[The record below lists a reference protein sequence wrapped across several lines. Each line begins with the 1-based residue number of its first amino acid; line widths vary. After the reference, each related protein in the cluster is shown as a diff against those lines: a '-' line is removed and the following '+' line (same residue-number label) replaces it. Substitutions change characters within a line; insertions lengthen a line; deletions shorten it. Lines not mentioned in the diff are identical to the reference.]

1 MEYAAYRIALH
12 QSILRLIHFVTRGR
26 ADWWTPPVVVN
37 SSSAALEQVHL
48 QSMGVIKAM
57 AAEMVEC
64 IPRGL
69 WEKGEEKQREKT
81 KQEQTDDGDV
91 VMGEDDEEEVD
102 DAMDI
107 DQEAEDQLLQEQGI
121 QRHREREHGQK
132 QEKPKKKPL
141 REQEKML
148 LGDALQ
154 LLWPLRV
161 IAESP
166 IALELHRSAAVK
178 GLVSLGR
185 EYGVGQ
191 ALAAVAVGRGV

>member
-1 MEYAAYRIALH
+1 
-12 QSILRLIHFVTRGR
+12 
-26 ADWWTPPVVVN
+26 
-37 SSSAALEQVHL
+37 
-48 QSMGVIKAM
+48 MGVIKAM

-69 WEKGEEKQREKT
+69 WEKEEEKT
-81 KQEQTDDGDV
+81 KQEQAEDGDV
-91 VMGEDDEEEVD
+91 VMGGQDDEEEVD

-107 DQEAEDQLLQEQGI
+107 DQEAEDQLLQEQGL
-121 QRHREREHGQK
+121 QPHRTQEQDHK
-132 QEKPKKKPL
+132 QEKKKQRHQLQKQQP
-141 REQEKML
+141 ML